1 MLHQKPKASTAG
13 CLILFLKQHFSF
25 TYAMK
30 KLLILLAACSISAA
44 ASAQTT
50 PVKAAPGQHQMHKK
64 DHKQEDLTPEQRA
77 DRAAQKLTKSLNLSA
92 AQTQQV
98 RQLHLARIQQ
108 QQARKAANGTVANAD
123 RKARHQAMKGQKAQY
138 DAQLKQI
145 LSADQ
150 YTKYAQ
156 MQADRKAKYQA
167 KRQTK
172 G

>member
-1 MLHQKPKASTAG
+1 
-13 CLILFLKQHFSF
+13 
-25 TYAMK
+25 MK
-30 KLLILLAACSISAA
+30 KLLILLAAFSISAA
-44 ASAQTT
+44 ASAQIT
-50 PVKAAPGQHQMHKK
+50 PVKTVRGQYQKSQ
-64 DHKQEDLTPEQRA
+64 KQDLTPEQRA

-92 AQTQQV
+92 AQSQQV
-98 RQLHLARIQQ
+98 RQLQLARIQQ
-108 QQARKAANGTVANAD
+108 QQANKGQAGTVAKAD
-123 RKARHQAMKGQKAQY
+123 RKARHQAMKGQRAQY

-156 MQADRKAKYQA
+156 MQADKKAKHQA